1 MPRTLRRKV
10 VVLGDPAVGKS
21 ALVHMFSSSGTRFPK
36 QYNMTCGVELA
47 HKLLMVAEGEAAVEL
62 YMFDSG
68 GQDLFDEMMPPL
80 WEGAEAAVLV
90 YDVTRPHT
98 IDACA
103 HRFRQLLELVGRDRL
118 PGAVVA
124 NKIDLHER
132 AVIERSQGHALA
144 EAFGLG
150 YFEASAKDGDG
161 IDAPFQHIAAELLK
175 EGNND
180 NTGDDVAQDL

>member
-80 WEGAEAAVLV
+80 WEGEHQSCWAEEGTGRRRRGRRGEEGGRREERTTGGEGVKGGGREEQRGKRIAKGGVW
-90 YDVTRPHT
+90 
-98 IDACA
+98 
-103 HRFRQLLELVGRDRL
+103 VGGVEWSGGSRRRD
-118 PGAVVA
+118 G
-124 NKIDLHER
+124 
-132 AVIERSQGHALA
+132 S
-144 EAFGLG
+144 
-150 YFEASAKDGDG
+150 SS
-161 IDAPFQHIAAELLK
+161 
-175 EGNND
+175 
-180 NTGDDVAQDL
+180 TC